1 MITNFDQIIEE
12 RDALRAEVEM
22 LKQELAAITDAPVK
36 QWIGLQDKEIID
48 MSDLN
53 FSPLCLAWL
62 IEEKLRERNS

>member
-12 RDALRAEVEM
+12 HDALRAEVEM
-22 LKQELAAITDAPVK
+22 LKQELSAFTDAPVK

>member
-22 LKQELAAITDAPVK
+22 LKQELAAFTDAPVK

-62 IEEKLRERNS
+62 IEEKLRERNL